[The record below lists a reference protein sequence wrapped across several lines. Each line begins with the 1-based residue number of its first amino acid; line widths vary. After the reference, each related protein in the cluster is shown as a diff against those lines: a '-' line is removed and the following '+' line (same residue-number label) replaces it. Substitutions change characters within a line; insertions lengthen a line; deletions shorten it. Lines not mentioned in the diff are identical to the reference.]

1 MQHNLSHSIGSSG
14 LRSTAWD
21 ASQATEKAL
30 KLLIR
35 RKGQTPSHTHRLSKL
50 ADWAESLG
58 AEAIDRV
65 KLALIPS
72 GDDAT
77 GIRYGGDMTL
87 SKAVDAYGAAL
98 SIIRQVVFE
107 AKPDTR
113 YDVREAR
120 LKIQRP
126 PWFDFD
132 TSAFRGE
139 LHSM

>member
-1 MQHNLSHSIGSSG
+1 MNENEAG
-14 LRSTAWD
+14 LRSAAWP

-35 RKGQTPSHTHRLSKL
+35 RRGQTPPPTTSFLEL
-50 ADWAESLG
+50 ADRAESLG

-72 GDDAT
+72 GRDADCHEVC
-77 GIRYGGDMTL
+77 GDMTL

-107 AKPDTR
+107 AKPTPNTMCARRGSKFDGRLGSTSTQAR
-113 YDVREAR
+113 SVRNCAHR
-120 LKIQRP
+120 L
-126 PWFDFD
+126 
-132 TSAFRGE
+132 TSK
-139 LHSM
+139 